1 MFNRPMFEE
10 TTRPKWTREQI
21 MRNTPSRADG
31 ISYELEAQRRR
42 YYAKIIQ
49 ESGILLKFPQA
60 TTIAT
65 ATVYMH
71 RFFMAHSM
79 KPIDPILLA
88 STCLYIAGKSQETIR
103 KASDV
108 INTTYKVVTEDR
120 LRLGKEY
127 TAFKDDVI
135 ENEQYFLR
143 YLGFDLHVELP
154 YKYLLNMTK
163 FLNVPPH
170 TVHTAWTLVN
180 DSFRTTL
187 CIEYPPYLIACA
199 CLYLAAK
206 FTNDFT
212 FEQDLQHYEH
222 YWWENFGDAADMS
235 TITQISVDMLQLY
248 IEEDMRMPPSERE
261 EVKSEN
267 HLANEQHLSN
277 GTTVNNDTN
286 NIKKEESGSNSND
299 SVNTISS
306 NSVDVPK
313 VAKPRINVTVKT
325 LKQ

>member
-1 MFNRPMFEE
+1 MNDRHVL
-10 TTRPKWTREQI
+10 
-21 MRNTPSRADG
+21 N
-31 ISYELEAQRRR
+31 
-42 YYAKIIQ
+42 
-49 ESGILLKFPQA
+49 
-60 TTIAT
+60 
-65 ATVYMH
+65 
-71 RFFMAHSM
+71 
-79 KPIDPILLA
+79 
-88 STCLYIAGKSQETIR
+88 LYI
-103 KASDV
+103 
-108 INTTYKVVTEDR
+108 
-120 LRLGKEY
+120 LY
-127 TAFKDDVI
+127 TLYYITFV
-135 ENEQYFLR
+135 
-143 YLGFDLHVELP
+143 
-154 YKYLLNMTK
+154 LLSNNL
-163 FLNVPPH
+163 FH
-170 TVHTAWTLVN
+170 SF
-180 DSFRTTL
+180 SFRTTL

-235 TITQISVDMLQLY
+235 TITRTSTAINLSNSTDWVYTDISVDMLQLY